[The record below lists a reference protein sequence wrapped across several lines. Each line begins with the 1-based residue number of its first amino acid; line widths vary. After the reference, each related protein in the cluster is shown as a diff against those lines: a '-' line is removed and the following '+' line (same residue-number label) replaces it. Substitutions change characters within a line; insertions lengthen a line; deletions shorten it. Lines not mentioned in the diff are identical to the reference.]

1 MARPRGNYAA
11 TAARRDSIIRA
22 ALEIFGEFGF
32 NGSSLKQVA
41 DAVGISEAG
50 VLHHFGSK
58 SNLLTEVLRSRD
70 AQSEFFVPMSGESG
84 IEFVSGWLNLVEYN
98 VSHPGHV
105 ELFTTLAA
113 EATSPT
119 HPAHQYFL
127 ERYEMVFGVTRTY
140 LGKMQIASQLIDG
153 VNPGDLAV
161 TLIALSD
168 GLQLQWLITKQEDL
182 VEQNEGFFKA
192 VLTPEAWA
200 AVQRRREQSAPELA
214 ERIASIEASLME
226 PVSA

>member
-127 ERYEMVFGVTRTY
+127 ERYEMVFGVSRGY
-140 LGKMQIASQLIDG
+140 FEKLHAAGELIDG
-153 VNPGDLAV
+153 VNPADLAV

-168 GLQLQWLITKQEDL
+168 GLQLQWLITKKVDL

-192 VLTPEAWA
+192 ILTPAAWA
-200 AVQRRREQSAPELA
+200 AVECQREQSAPELA
-214 ERIASIEASLME
+214 ERIASIEASLIE

>member
-1 MARPRGNYAA
+1 MARPRGNHAA
-11 TAARRDSIIRA
+11 TAARRNSIIRA

-41 DAVGISEAG
+41 AAVGISEAG

-70 AQSEFFVPMSGESG
+70 AQAEIFVPLAGDG
-84 IEFVSGWLNLVEYN
+84 IEFVTGWLNLIEYN

-113 EATSPT
+113 EATSPA

-127 ERYEMVFGVTRTY
+127 ERYEMVFGLTRSY
-140 LGKMQIASQLIDG
+140 FQKMQAAGQLIDG
-153 VNPGDLAV
+153 LVPADLAV

-168 GLQLQWLITKQEDL
+168 GLQLQWLITKTVDL
-182 VEQNEGFFKA
+182 VDQNAGFFKA
-192 VLTPEAWA
+192 VLTPIAWA
-200 AVQRRREQSAPELA
+200 EVEFQRAETAQDLA
-214 ERIASIEASLME
+214 ERIASIEESLRE